1 MRSLTRKLL
10 VFTIGFTLLALPA
23 LAAESDVTK
32 VNEKEYGPEY
42 FYAIEGEVY
51 GQAAPGIESVLVNG
65 QEISFDKNLIFRSKV
80 SLKEGEKYL
89 TVETRYKGL
98 RFIKK
103 YLVIRHPKAQ
113 KTFKVHLPQK
123 EFTDI
128 IAKRE
133 AAAAKQT
140 TTSTVRRRVARRT
153 TTTRPKPKPA
163 PTLKEVL
170 KKTASPEVVKVTT
183 PEAPPEPKV
192 ARKSLRQ
199 RIADWFASR
208 FGRRRVSTEEAVGIM
223 ESEAREIIQKE
234 AVIIVKRDAPEIIKA
249 ESRKFIEKEAPK
261 IVREEARDLL
271 KEKYPDKEILALL
284 KEEAPK
290 ILQKEIE
297 KVIERD
303 LPAGKGLSIIK
314 AEIQKIVNKE
324 APKVI
329 EREARRIIASRMPT
343 AEVIAIVEKR
353 SAAIIEA
360 EVRAIIDKD
369 ALWKIAKDAVVIEAL
384 KVISKDELRKLAKD
398 TVVKKALDSVDEAA
412 LQKEA
417 ARILEKDAKKYIEK
431 YASKIISDSAKKLID
446 EKVKAMRQPLKAK
459 GPKFLTPTGE
469 WAEYDLVI
477 ELEPNRLLLIKRVD
491 GRYVG
496 NLFTVDSRIW
506 MPLKEITYQEFKDL
520 LEKGK
525 IPEAYEPLKSG

>member
-1 MRSLTRKLL
+1 LLT
-10 VFTIGFTLLALPA
+10 LPGLTA
-23 LAAESDVTK
+23 TTEETK
-32 VNEKEYGPEY
+32 VNGKKYGPEY

-51 GQAAPGIESVLVNG
+51 GQAAPGIEAVLVNG
-65 QEISFDKNLIFRSKV
+65 KEIPFDKNLIFRSKV
-80 SLKEGEKYL
+80 SLGEGQKYL

-123 EFTDI
+123 EFTKI
-128 IAKRE
+128 IERRE
-133 AAAAKQT
+133 AVAAKQKT
-140 TTSTVRRRVARRT
+140 TTTRRRRVAK
-153 TTTRPKPKPA
+153 RPPPRPEKPKPA
-163 PTLKEVL
+163 PTLKEIL
-170 KKTASPEVVKVTT
+170 EKVTT
-183 PEAPPEPKV
+183 PEIVKVETPETPAVKEV
-192 ARKSLRQ
+192 RKPLRQ

-208 FGRRRVSTEEAVGIM
+208 FGRRRVSTGEAIGIM
-223 ESEAREIIQKE
+223 ESEAREIIEKE
-234 AVIIVKRDAPEIIKA
+234 AVIIVKRDAPEIIRT

-261 IVREEARDLL
+261 IVRKEARDLL
-271 KEKYPDKEILALL
+271 KEKYPDEEILALL

-290 ILQKEIE
+290 ILEKEIE

-303 LPAGKGLSIIK
+303 LPAGQGLSIIK
-314 AEIQKIVNKE
+314 KEIQKIVNKE

-329 EREARRIIASRMPT
+329 EQEARRIISSRMPT

-360 EVRAIIDKD
+360 QVRAIIDKD
-369 ALWKIAKDAVVIEAL
+369 ALWKIAKDAVINEAL
-384 KVISKDELRKLAKD
+384 KAVNKDELRKVAKD
-398 TVVKKALDSVDEAA
+398 TVIKKALNSVDEAA

-417 ARILEKDAKKYIEK
+417 TRILEKEAKKHIET
-431 YASKIISDSAKKLID
+431 YASKIINDSARKLIE
-446 EKVKAMRQPLKAK
+446 EKVKAMRRPLKAK
-459 GPKFLTPTGE
+459 GPKFLTPSGE

-477 ELEPNRLLLIKRVD
+477 ELEPNRLLLIKRVN

-496 NLFTVDSRIW
+496 NLFTVDTRIW
-506 MPLKEITYQEFKDL
+506 MPLKEISYQEFKDL

-525 IPEAYEPLKSG
+525 IPKVYKPLKSS